1 MAQKIWVCYALF
13 TVSFHIKFESCF
25 GYRVLGV
32 GELAC
37 GIVIVSWLVLVD
49 AFGRFY
55 FAVD

>member
-13 TVSFHIKFESCF
+13 TVSFPIKFESRF
-25 GYRVLGV
+25 GYRDLGV